1 MIFWH
6 FDCMILTN
14 NLKSLIMKFL
24 KNAIAALFL
33 SAFFTSCLPHPGKR
47 PTPPGHDR
55 KVEELKER
63 HPGNR

>member
-1 MIFWH
+1 
-6 FDCMILTN
+6 
-14 NLKSLIMKFL
+14 MKFL